1 MVVGGNSLAAQLNDA
16 SLTFE
21 AVSVTPF
28 LRSDANADGRN
39 DVADAIW
46 MLSDLF
52 LGGPTYNCLAAN
64 DANGDGLYDTADP
77 VFVISYQFLD
87 GAAPSAPF
95 PDCGIAADQEP
106 KTVLSTPTAT
116 SKAVS
121 A

>member
-52 LGGPTYNCLAAN
+52 LGGPSYNCLAAN
-64 DANGDGLYDTADP
+64 DANGDGFYDTADP

-106 KTVLSTPTAT
+106 TDCLEHPYCN
-116 SKAVS
+116 
-121 A
+121 